1 MIIKNN
7 RLSTSI
13 LGTAFLVIIVAV
25 LVIRVMRERTVDQK
39 RAVSAVIP
47 GTNTAAATK
56 TPLLALDHARQL
68 IRALRASA
76 MKTSD
81 VQALCVGNGALL
93 EQLRLLGAEAI
104 PAYLSE
110 IADKTS
116 PASLR
121 ILLIEVVAHLVGRH
135 DARGGQVLMAIIT
148 DTTDDKGVRM
158 QALQW
163 IPVTGDQTA
172 GAKLLEMLPQ
182 QTDAG
187 LEFGITRA
195 LRGFNVPG
203 SVGILKDELADEKG
217 YLIRIA
223 AAHAVAAQGGQ
234 EALTLL
240 QNAVASKLV
249 AGIDES
255 HAEENAVAVH
265 AVLALAEIPD
275 ASSVIVLSSIL
286 TNPANSISVRNSA
299 ASAIGAIGGTAATEV
314 LRNALQTES
323 NESVL
328 AYVARGL
335 ALCGDTVD
343 ANACLAKAAKVSDSY
358 SKSELERASST
369 LQAKIKQ

>member
-7 RLSTSI
+7 RLSTLI
-13 LGTAFLVIIVAV
+13 LGAVFLVIIAAV
-25 LVIRVMRERTVDQK
+25 LVMRVLRERTVDQK
-39 RAVSAVIP
+39 RAVSMVIP

-56 TPLLALDHARQL
+56 TSLMALDNARQL

-81 VQALCVGNGALL
+81 VQALCVANGALL

-121 ILLIEVVAHLVGRH
+121 ILLIEMIANLASRH
-135 DARGGQVLMAIIT
+135 DPRVGQALMAIIT
-148 DTTDDKGVRM
+148 DTADNKGVRM

-182 QTDAG
+182 QTDAD

-195 LRGFNVPG
+195 LGGFKVPD
-203 SVGILKDELADEKG
+203 SVSVLKAELADEKG

-223 AAHAVAAQGGQ
+223 ASHAVAAQGGQ
-234 EALTLL
+234 EALLVL
-240 QNAVASKLV
+240 QNAAASKL
-249 AGIDES
+249 AARSDES

-265 AVLALAEIPD
+265 GILALGELPD
-275 ASSVIVLSSIL
+275 ANTLPILERILKNSNNSV
-286 TNPANSISVRNSA
+286 SVRSKA
-299 ASAIGAIGGTAATEV
+299 AETIGVIGGANANQI
-314 LRNALQTES
+314 LRSRLLEEE

-328 AYVARGL
+328 VYVARGL
-335 ALCGDTVD
+335 MRCGDTS
-343 ANACLAKAAKVSDSY
+343 AGQQCMQRAATVSDSY
-358 SKSELERASST
+358 TKNELERTARE
-369 LQAKIKQ
+369 LQGKARP